1 MFVNERRRKKDFRNF
16 ARRSFESTKVCRF
29 VKRLTSCDSSS
40 HLRNQLRYVQ
50 PRFHDSDNN
59 NNSQRAPINPA
70 LTSRKIP
77 YFSRLMTIATRRN
90 DENDHSSN
98 IVSLEI
104 HHIYIYIKIYRV
116 IGKIL
121 SLLRKDCVDRRM
133 TTQRDKNRFIKIPIQ
148 IPRASLVLF
157 PSRYPLLD
165 SR

>member
-1 MFVNERRRKKDFRNF
+1 MIRHRTYAINSVTFNRD
-16 ARRSFESTKVCRF
+16 T
-29 VKRLTSCDSSS
+29 
-40 HLRNQLRYVQ
+40 
-50 PRFHDSDNN
+50 FHDNNDNN

-77 YFSRLMTIATRRN
+77 YFSRLMTIAMRRN
-90 DENDHSSN
+90 DKNDHSSI
-98 IVSLEI
+98 IVRNTSYIL
-104 HHIYIYIKIYRV
+104 YIYIKIYRV

-121 SLLRKDCVDRRM
+121 SLLREDCVDRRM

-148 IPRASLVLF
+148 IPRASLVF